1 MALLGSSWSLLGRS
15 GPKMG
20 PNMVA
25 KLIKKLVQKLSKKI
39 SKMGALLGF
48 EMGFK
53 FSLYRDRRA
62 KAFSTIEAVMLI
74 FFIDL
79 ESHFGSFGCL
89 LGAFLG
95 FLRFSWE
102 VSGPKNVKKTVGF
115 LRVLKRL
122 CFGL

>member
-1 MALLGSSWSLLGRS
+1 
-15 GPKMG
+15 
-20 PNMVA
+20 
-25 KLIKKLVQKLSKKI
+25 
-39 SKMGALLGF
+39 MGALLGAT
-48 EMGFK
+48 EGFK

-62 KAFSTIEAVMLI
+62 KAISTIHRFMLI

-102 VSGPKNVKKTVGF
+102 VSGPKNVKKLIVF